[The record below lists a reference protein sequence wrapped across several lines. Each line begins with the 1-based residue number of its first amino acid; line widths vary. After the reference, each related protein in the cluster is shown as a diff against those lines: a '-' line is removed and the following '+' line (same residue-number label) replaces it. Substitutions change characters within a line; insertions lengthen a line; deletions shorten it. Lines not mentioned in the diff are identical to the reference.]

1 MRKRISAIFLAMTMV
16 LSMAAGSVNVYADED
31 NRNDC
36 VCGEICGENSVN
48 EDCSVCSENY
58 KDCAAEKED
67 DGGSVKTYEPD
78 KDEERENDG
87 RSSRQ
92 ARNGEGT
99 SVDNTWSDMVTEEPE
114 GYEEDNDGDVTISSA
129 EGLAWFAKQVNEGKS
144 FEGKTISLEND
155 LDLSDYEWVPIG
167 TQKFPFCGTFDGN
180 SNEISGIKITLS
192 ETNTT
197 AGLFGRV
204 SNAVIEDVIVRDAEV
219 KGTIVGEE
227 NPSTNDDRFTGIYIG
242 GIAAGLKEMNS
253 KGNNT
258 VEIKNCQ
265 AELDVDIQMKD
276 GVYAVIGG
284 VLGWTEGN
292 WSGSKADIYGT
303 DAYLDVRCE
312 AENGFYRT
320 SIGGAIGEANGNTI
334 SSVENGKFSLKTSLS
349 GNGFMSGGDS
359 NKAVRIGGVVGGMPG
374 VSSRDGALINI
385 KKVSCNTEADFS
397 DTTDLLDK
405 MKTDVGGVFGRGI
418 YYNVEDCFSQIE
430 LTGNEEPYHYGNLAG
445 YTYNDSIYCERVY
458 TYGLRHQGEFSY
470 ENECL
475 SLESNNGVM
484 PNYPLKDV
492 YYIEPQVL
500 TENVAGV
507 PFKYKRFHN
516 SHEETTDINEGF
528 VYSDGNTSDSI
539 EVTPEDEGK
548 MISVTPASDE
558 CDVHGEMTLN
568 SGFKIA
574 FTLPVVVESEDVGE
588 KYQITTVKKGV
599 YSGEV
604 EVNKEEAAEGEEV
617 TIQTTSANGVL
628 DSLTVVTDDGREIGV
643 TRTDE
648 TGHLGTR
655 TYKFTM
661 PDDDVTVTGTFRAKK
676 EEITV
681 FPSNSLD
688 FGTVYKDYTEAPDG
702 QVVILKNTGEKKVNT
717 TLNNKK
723 LKKFEIEP
731 IGEGWNTENTNGFKI
746 SIDIGEEVKFLVKPN
761 IGLAV
766 GTHSETIKDTYSP
779 GKYAINLNFKVADD
793 YEISVS
799 PTELYFDDMEL
810 GDTSPD
816 GKTVEITNI
825 GKNPVTVS
833 LPTGLQ
839 YFDISTGDD
848 WQDGKITLASQA
860 KTTVTV
866 TPKIGLGLNGNNP
879 YVEWFSFRPDR
890 GKAVEV
896 GAMVRVIEATHCTIT
911 AAAGING
918 SIDPVGAVQVNKGDD
933 QTFTITPEKGYE
945 IEDVAVNGVSVGVVD
960 SYTFY
965 NVQAPQTIYAS
976 FKPIVPNTFTITAY
990 AGAHGSISPDG
1001 VVPVNEG
1008 DNKTF
1013 TISPDNGY
1021 EIEDVMVD
1029 GVSVGAKESHT
1040 FENVTANH
1048 TISATFDKKS
1058 DGSSSSYGGRY
1069 SLDNGYFV
1077 RYHDGDDTVRD
1088 GEYDHG
1094 DRVVI
1099 RDDVF
1104 AAPSEME
1111 LAGWSLEEG
1120 EDVDYEAGD
1129 VLRMPDHSVD
1139 LYAVWEE
1146 TDEVYHKAYMNG
1158 YPGGTFGPERTITRA
1173 EAAQL
1178 LYGLLDDKTGG
1189 YSAYFTDVDNGAWY
1203 AEAVKVLSSK
1213 GIIAGSNGMFEPDRP
1228 VTRAEFAAMAAR
1240 FAGKDGKGVNVFSDV
1255 FADEWYYGAVSCAAQ
1270 NGWISGYPD
1279 GTFRPQNSIT
1289 RAEAVT
1295 IVNKMLGRA
1304 PDEYYIYSN
1313 RYILNRFTD
1322 VSEDFWGYYQIIES
1336 AVGHYCRPGGDGENW
1351 SATA

>member
-1 MRKRISAIFLAMTMV
+1 MRKRISAIFLTMTMA

-48 EDCSVCSENY
+48 EDCPVCYENY

-67 DGGSVKTYEPD
+67 DGSSVKTYEPD

-87 RSSRQ
+87 RSSRK

-99 SVDNTWSDMVTEEPE
+99 SVDNTEEPE
-114 GYEEDNDGDVTISSA
+114 GYEEDDDGDVTISSA

-144 FEGKTISLEND
+144 FEGKTISLKTD

-167 TQKFPFCGTFDGN
+167 TQEYPFCGTFDGN

-192 ETNTT
+192 GTNTT

-204 SNAVIEDVIVRDAEV
+204 SNAVIKNVIIRDATVEGAV
-219 KGTIVGEE
+219 AGEE
-227 NPSTNDDRFTGIYIG
+227 DPDTNKDRFTGVYIG
-242 GIAAGLKEMNS
+242 GIAAGLKEMKS
-253 KGNNT
+253 GNDNK
-258 VEIKNCQ
+258 VEIKNCRV
-265 AELDVDIQMKD
+265 ELDVNIQMED

-284 VLGWTEGN
+284 VLGWTDS
-292 WSGSKADIYGT
+292 WSGSKADINGT
-303 DAYLDVRCE
+303 AAYLDVKCE

-320 SIGGAIGEANGNTI
+320 AIGGATGEVNGKTN
-334 SSVENGKFSLKTSLS
+334 VENGRFSLKTSLS

-359 NKAVRIGGVVGGMPG
+359 NKAVQIGGVVGGMPG
-374 VSSRDGALINI
+374 VSNRDEAMINI

-397 DTTDLLDK
+397 DTNGLLGTNI
-405 MKTDVGGVFGRGI
+405 METDVGGVFGRGN

-470 ENECL
+470 ENEYL
-475 SLESNNGVM
+475 SRESNNGVM
-484 PNYPLKDV
+484 PNYRLKDV
-492 YYIEPQVL
+492 YYIDPQVL

-507 PFKYKRFHN
+507 PFQYKKFHD
-516 SHEETTDINEGF
+516 SHKETTDINEGF

-539 EVTPEDEGK
+539 EVTPEDGGK
-548 MISVTPASDE
+548 TISVTPASDA
-558 CDVHGEMTLN
+558 CDVHGEMTLD
-568 SGFKIA
+568 SGFEIS
-574 FTLPVVVESEDVGE
+574 FTLPVVVGSENAGE
-588 KYQITTVKKGV
+588 KYQIKTVKDGV
-599 YSGEV
+599 YSGKV
-604 EVNKEEAAEGEEV
+604 EANKETAAEGEEV

-628 DSLTVVTDDGREIGV
+628 DSLTVVTDDGREIEV

-661 PDDDVTVTGTFRAKK
+661 PDDNVTVTGTFRAKK

-681 FPSNSLD
+681 LPSNTID
-688 FGTVYKDYTEAPDG
+688 FGIVPQGYEQPDAITVT
-702 QVVILKNTGEKKVNT
+702 LKNTGETSPNITLDTSKAEEFIILPQNGDWTGSKV
-717 TLNNKK
+717 K
-723 LKKFEIEP
+723 L
-731 IGEGWNTENTNGFKI
+731 
-746 SIDIGEEVKFLVKPN
+746 DIGEEATFTVQPKDNLD
-761 IGLAV
+761 V
-766 GTHSETIKDTYSP
+766 GTHD
-779 GKYAINLNFKVADD
+779 GKINLKFLYKYIDLKFKIADD
-793 YEISVS
+793 YEISVK
-799 PTELYFDDMEL
+799 PTALYFDDLEL
-810 GDTSPD
+810 GYTSPD

-833 LPTGLQ
+833 LPAGLQ

-866 TPKIGLGLNGNNP
+866 TPKIGLGLNGDNP
-879 YVEWFSFRPDR
+879 YVEWFSFRPDS

-896 GAMVRVIEATHCTIT
+896 RAMVDVIEATHCTIT

-918 SIDPVGAVQVNKGDD
+918 SIDPVGAVQVNKGDN
-933 QTFTITPEKGYE
+933 QTFTIKPDKGYE
-945 IEDVAVNGVSVGVVD
+945 IEDVAVNCVSVGAVD

-965 NVQAPQTIYAS
+965 NVQAPQAIYAS
-976 FKPIVPNTFTITAY
+976 FKPIVPNTYTITAS
-990 AGAHGSISPDG
+990 AGANGSISPSG

-1021 EIEDVMVD
+1021 KIEDVMVD

-1058 DGSSSSYGGRY
+1058 DGSSSSYGGSY

-1077 RYHDGDDTVRD
+1077 RYHNGDDTVRD

-1104 AAPSEME
+1104 AAPSGME

-1336 AVGHYCRPGGDGENW
+1336 AAGHYCRPGGDGENW
-1351 SATA
+1351 SATS

>member
-1 MRKRISAIFLAMTMV
+1 MRKRISAIFLTMTMA

-48 EDCSVCSENY
+48 EDCPVCSENY

-87 RSSRQ
+87 RSSRK

-99 SVDNTWSDMVTEEPE
+99 SVDNTWSDVVTGKPE
-114 GYEEDNDGDVTISSA
+114 GYEEDDGNVTISRA
-129 EGLAWFAKQVNEGKS
+129 EGLAWFAKQVNEGNS
-144 FEGKTISLEND
+144 FEGKTISLATA

-167 TQKFPFCGTFDGN
+167 TQEHPFSGTFDGN
-180 SNEISGIKITLS
+180 NNKISGMNMTLS

-204 SNAVIEDVIVRDAEV
+204 SNAVIEDVIISDATV
-219 KGTIVGEE
+219 KGTVVGEK
-227 NPSTNDDRFTGIYIG
+227 NPSTNDDRFTGVYIG

-253 KGNNT
+253 KGDNT
-258 VEIKNCQ
+258 VKIINCQ
-265 AELDVDIQMKD
+265 AELDVDIQMED

-284 VLGWTEGN
+284 VLGWTDS
-292 WSGSKADIYGT
+292 WSGSKADINGT
-303 DAYLDVRCE
+303 AAYLDVKCE

-320 SIGGAIGEANGNTI
+320 AIGGATGEVNGKTN
-334 SSVENGKFSLKTSLS
+334 VENGRFSLKTSLS

-359 NKAVRIGGVVGGMPG
+359 NKAVQIGGVVGGMPG
-374 VSSRDGALINI
+374 VSNRDEAMINI

-397 DTTDLLDK
+397 DTNGLLGTNI
-405 MKTDVGGVFGRGI
+405 METDVGGVFGRGN

-445 YTYNDSIYCERVY
+445 YTYNRSISCERVY
-458 TYGLRHQGEFSY
+458 TYGLRHRGEFSY
-470 ENECL
+470 ENEWL
-475 SLESNNGVM
+475 SRESNNGVM
-484 PNYPLKDV
+484 PDYPLKDV
-492 YYIEPQVL
+492 YYIYPQVL

-507 PFKYKRFHN
+507 PFQYKKFHD
-516 SHEETTDINEGF
+516 SHKETQGINDNF
-528 VYSDGNTSDSI
+528 VYSDGDESDDI
-539 EVTPEDEGK
+539 EVTPEDGGK
-548 MISVTPASDE
+548 TISVTPASEE
-558 CDVHGEMTLN
+558 CAVHGEMPLD
-568 SGFKIA
+568 SEFEIA
-574 FTLPVVVESEDVGE
+574 FTLPVVVKESGTEKYTINTEVKKEPGFLSSASVTTQPGKEAEAGE
-588 KYQITTVKKGV
+588 K
-599 YSGEV
+599 
-604 EVNKEEAAEGEEV
+604 V
-617 TIQTTSANGVL
+617 TIMTTSTNGVL
-628 DSLTVVTDDGREIGV
+628 DSLTVVTDGGIEIEV

-661 PDDDVTVTGTFRAKK
+661 PDDNVTVTGTFRAKK

-681 FPSNSLD
+681 LPSNNLD
-688 FGTVYKDYTEAPDG
+688 FGTVYKDYTEVPDK
-702 QVVILKNTGEKKVNT
+702 QVVTLKNTGEKIVTT
-717 TLNNKK
+717 TLT
-723 LKKFEIEP
+723 LKNETDYFVIEP
-731 IGEGWNTENTNGFKI
+731 IGEDWNGFYI
-746 SIDIGEEVKFLVKPN
+746 SIDVGEEATFTVQPRG
-761 IGLAV
+761 GLAV
-766 GTHSETIKDTYSP
+766 GTYSDTIKD
-779 GKYAINLNFKVADD
+779 KYTSRKYQINLNFKVADD
-793 YEISVS
+793 YEISAS
-799 PTELYFDDMEL
+799 PKELNFGDMEL
-810 GDTSPD
+810 GDTSPS
-816 GKTVEITNI
+816 GKTVEITNE
-825 GKNPVTVS
+825 GKNQITVS
-833 LPTGLQ
+833 LPTGLT
-839 YFDISTGDD
+839 YFDVSTADD

-866 TPKIGLGLNGNNP
+866 TPKIDLGLTKDDP
-879 YVEWFSFRPDR
+879 YIEKLIFQTDYGKSAEVWAYVWVVEP
-890 GKAVEV
+890 
-896 GAMVRVIEATHCTIT
+896 TYYTIT
-911 AAAGING
+911 ATAGMNG
-918 SIDPVGAVQVNKGDD
+918 SIDPAGAVQVNKGDD

-1029 GVSVGAKESHT
+1029 GVSVGAKGSHT

-1058 DGSSSSYGGRY
+1058 DGSSSSYGGSY

-1104 AAPSEME
+1104 AAPSGME

-1158 YPGGTFGPERTITRA
+1158 YPDGTFGPERTITRA

-1189 YSAYFTDVDNGAWY
+1189 YSVYFTDVDNGAWY

-1240 FAGKDGKGVNVFSDV
+1240 FAGEDGKGVNVFSDV

>member
-1 MRKRISAIFLAMTMV
+1 MRKRISAIFLTMTMG

-48 EDCSVCSENY
+48 EDCPVCSENY

-67 DGGSVKTYEPD
+67 DGSSVKTYEPD

-87 RSSRQ
+87 RSSRK

-99 SVDNTWSDMVTEEPE
+99 SADDTWSDMVTKEPKD
-114 GYEEDNDGDVTISSA
+114 YEEDDDGDVTISSA

-144 FEGKTISLEND
+144 FEGKTISLRTD

-167 TQKFPFCGTFDGN
+167 TQEKPFCGTFDGD

-204 SNAVIEDVIVRDAEV
+204 SNAVIKNVIIRDATVEGAV
-219 KGTIVGEE
+219 AGEK
-227 NPSTNDDRFTGIYIG
+227 NPNTNEDRFTGIYIG

-253 KGNNT
+253 KGDNT

-374 VSSRDGALINI
+374 VSSRDDALINI

-397 DTTDLLDK
+397 DTTDLLDE
-405 MKTDVGGVFGRGI
+405 MKTDVGGVFGRGT

-484 PNYPLKDV
+484 PDYPLKDV

-507 PFKYKRFHN
+507 PFKYKSFHN
-516 SHEETTDINEGF
+516 SHDETTDINEKF

-539 EVTPEDEGK
+539 NVTQEDGGK

-558 CDVHGEMTLN
+558 CDVHGEMTLD
-568 SGFKIA
+568 SEFKIA

-588 KYQITTVKKGV
+588 KYQITTVKKGA
-599 YSGEV
+599 YSGTV
-604 EVNKEEAAEGEEV
+604 EVDKEEAAEGEEV
-617 TIQTTSANGVL
+617 NIKTTSANGVL
-628 DSLTVVTDDGREIGV
+628 DSLTVVTDDGREIEV

-648 TGHLGTR
+648 TGHLGNR

-681 FPSNSLD
+681 LPSNSLD
-688 FGTVYKDYTEAPDG
+688 FGTVYKDYTDAPDAIT
-702 QVVILKNTGEKKVNT
+702 VTLKNTGEKSLNFTLDTSKAEEFIIVPQNGNWTGSKV
-717 TLNNKK
+717 K
-723 LKKFEIEP
+723 LD
-731 IGEGWNTENTNGFKI
+731 I
-746 SIDIGEEVKFLVKPN
+746 SEEATFTVQPKDNLD
-761 IGLAV
+761 V
-766 GTHSETIKDTYSP
+766 GTHDGE
-779 GKYAINLNFKVADD
+779 INLKFLYKYIDLKFKVADD
-793 YEISVS
+793 YEISAS
-799 PTELYFDDMEL
+799 PTALYFDNMEF

-825 GKNPVTVS
+825 GKNIVTVS
-833 LPTGLQ
+833 LPAGLQ

-848 WQDGKITLASQA
+848 WRDEKITLASQA

-866 TPKIGLGLNGNNP
+866 TPKIGLGLSGDKP
-879 YVEWFSFRPDR
+879 YVEWFSFRPDS

-896 GAMVRVIEATHCTIT
+896 GAMVYVIEATHCTIT

-933 QTFTITPEKGYE
+933 
-945 IEDVAVNGVSVGVVD
+945 
-960 SYTFY
+960 
-965 NVQAPQTIYAS
+965 
-976 FKPIVPNTFTITAY
+976 
-990 AGAHGSISPDG
+990 
-1001 VVPVNEG
+1001 
-1008 DNKTF
+1008 KTF
-1013 TISPDNGY
+1013 IIEPDEGY

-1058 DGSSSSYGGRY
+1058 DGSSSSYGGSY

-1099 RDDVF
+1099 KDDVF
-1104 AAPSEME
+1104 AAPSGME

-1158 YPGGTFGPERTITRA
+1158 YPDGTFGPERTITRA

-1240 FAGKDGKGVNVFSDV
+1240 FSGEDGKGVNVFSDV

-1336 AVGHYCRPGGDGENW
+1336 AAGHYCRPGGDGENW